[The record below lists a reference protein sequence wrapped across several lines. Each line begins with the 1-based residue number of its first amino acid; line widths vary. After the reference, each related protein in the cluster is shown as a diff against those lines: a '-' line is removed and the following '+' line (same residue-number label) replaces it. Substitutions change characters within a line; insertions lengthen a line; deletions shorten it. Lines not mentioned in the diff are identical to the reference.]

1 MSFVVWLY
9 ARAGKKINCIGL
21 AQKVESILCEQSAY
35 HLAKESMDAE
45 NGCCSSNEHVKALW
59 QEVWRIKGPRVV
71 QHFL

>member
-9 ARAGKKINCIGL
+9 PQASKKINYIGL
-21 AQKVESILCEQSAY
+21 ARRMESIPYKRSAY
-35 HLAKESMDAE
+35 HLAKESVDAE

-59 QEVWRIKGPRVV
+59 RKVRRIKGPRVV